1 MAKKNLKQKTALRTT
16 LRLTLV
22 AAVSAVTGLV
32 VLLIIVFNL
41 TKDEE
46 GRAASSMT
54 FKQATTIQDTSS
66 ILRGS
71 INQKVIGVVI
81 ETNGKGAPARMN
93 SITFN
98 AKGTS
103 LPTEKFIENARLWY
117 TGNDAEFNLQQT
129 VGTTIAR
136 INEQSMVFSAGI
148 NLLPGKNYFWLT
160 VDVKPDAACNPGS
173 VDATCQ
179 EIRIG
184 AIAYLPLVSN
194 PIGKRFIQANV
205 PYFSMGNYA
214 LNKVNSWNSKRDGSG
229 TAPKNMQETRNS
241 YFIQSG
247 HRMISATGSNLQT
260 LVIEKGGELKITSPL
275 RLNAMYVACGGVL
288 QMDTAINDYY
298 AFNELYMDNGAMY
311 IHNNT
316 GKFPGLKST
325 LAPHSN
331 QVFFNYSDQTF
342 DGLTSF
348 GNLIIDAMRAGDLDL
363 GGRVSQVKGDFE
375 IRRTGQGK
383 KGVHFTGNHMLSVD
397 GSFVMTGGNFSGA
410 SAGKLTLQI
419 AKSLMLKGGVFN
431 DAGNSNSGTGM
442 NLNIGTDVLLLS
454 GTFNTALSPNSSIT
468 FSGEG
473 TTRWVQ
479 KAACTASL
487 GNTLIGAGHAL
498 MIKGEKFAEV
508 AKGRTLT
515 VGESGELMCESVV
528 IEGKGSFVLS
538 NKATL
543 GIGHTE
549 GIYSEGDHGNIRTAT
564 RQYHS
569 GATYYYYTD
578 SQPQQTGVFTT
589 YPKANSVFNLI
600 VNKTQPTHVVNLS
613 QNISVDSQCKV
624 SLGDLRNNGFQ
635 LNVNRR
641 LPADLN

>member
-1 MAKKNLKQKTALRTT
+1 MAKKNLKQKTALKTT

-41 TKDEE
+41 TKEEE

-54 FKQATTIQDTSS
+54 FKQATTIQDTSG

-71 INQKVIGVVI
+71 INQKVIGVVV
-81 ETNGKGAPARMN
+81 ETNGKGSPARMN
-93 SITFN
+93 SITFD

-103 LPTEKFIENARLWY
+103 MPAEKFIENARLWY
-117 TGNDAEFNLQQT
+117 TGNDPEFNLQQT
-129 VGTTIAR
+129 VGTTIAH
-136 INEQSMVFSAGI
+136 ISDQPLVFSAGL

-160 VDVKPDAACNPGS
+160 IDVKPDAAYNPGS

-205 PYFSMGNYA
+205 PYYSMGNFA

-229 TAPKNMQETRNS
+229 TAPKSMQDTRNS
-241 YFIQSG
+241 FFIQSG

-288 QMDTAINDYY
+288 EMDTAINDYY
-298 AFNELYMDNGAMY
+298 AFNELYMDNGSMY

-316 GKFPGLKST
+316 GKFPGLKSS

-331 QVFFNYSDQTF
+331 QVFFNYSDATF

-348 GNLIIDAMRAGDLDL
+348 GNLIIDALRGGDLDL
-363 GGRVSQVKGDFE
+363 AGKVSQVKGDFE

-383 KGVHFTGNHMLSVD
+383 KGVHFTGNHMITVD
-397 GSFVMTGGNFSGA
+397 GSFVMTGGQFSGS
-410 SAGKLTLQI
+410 SAGKLTFNI
-419 AKSLMLKGGVFN
+419 ARNFMLKGGTFS
-431 DAGNSNSGTGM
+431 DAGNNNSGTGM
-442 NLNIGTDVLLLS
+442 ELSIGADVLLLS
-454 GTFNTALSPNSSIT
+454 GTLNTGLSQKSTTT
-468 FSGEG
+468 FTGEG
-473 TTRWVQ
+473 QTRWVQ
-479 KAACTASL
+479 KPACTASI
-487 GNTLIGAGHAL
+487 GNTLVGAGHSL
-498 MIKGEKFAEV
+498 VIKGDKFSDV

-515 VGESGELMCESVV
+515 VGEGGEMMCESVV
-528 IEGKGSFVLS
+528 VGGKGNFVLS

-549 GIYSEGDHGNIRTAT
+549 GIYSEGDHGNIRTSG

-569 GATYYYYTD
+569 GATYYYYTS

-624 SLGDLRNNGFQ
+624 SLGDLRSNGFQ

-641 LPADLN
+641 LSSDMN

>member
-1 MAKKNLKQKTALRTT
+1 MAKKNLKQKTALKTT

-41 TKDEE
+41 SKEEE

-54 FKQATTIQDTSS
+54 FKQATTIQDTTG

-71 INQKVIGVVI
+71 INQKVIGVVV
-81 ETNGKGAPARMN
+81 ETYGKGTPARMN

-103 LPTEKFIENARLWY
+103 QPVEQFIENARLWY
-117 TGNDAEFNLQQT
+117 TGNDPEFNLQQT
-129 VGTTIAR
+129 VGTTIAH
-136 INEQSMVFSAGI
+136 IGDQPMVFSAGL

-160 VDVKPDAACNPGS
+160 IDVKPEAAYNPGT

-179 EIRIG
+179 EVRIG

-194 PIGKRFIQANV
+194 PMGKRFIQANV

-229 TAPKNMQETRNS
+229 SAPKSMQETRNS
-241 YFIQSG
+241 YFIQAG

-260 LVIEKGGELKITSPL
+260 LVIEKGGELRITSPL
-275 RLNAMYVACGGVL
+275 RLNAMYVACGGVV

-298 AFNELYMDNGAMY
+298 AFNEMYMDNGAMY

-316 GKFPGLKST
+316 GKFPGLKCA
-325 LAPHSN
+325 LAPHSS
-331 QVFFNYSDQTF
+331 QLFFNYSDITF

-348 GNLIIDAMRAGDLDL
+348 GNLVIDAMRGGDLDL
-363 GGRVSQVKGDFE
+363 GGKVSQVKGDFE
-375 IRRTGQGK
+375 IRRTRQGK
-383 KGVHFTGNHMLSVD
+383 RGISFTGNNMLSVD

-410 SAGKLTLQI
+410 NSGSLTMQVGKSFI
-419 AKSLMLKGGVFN
+419 LKGGNFTDITGSSK
-431 DAGNSNSGTGM
+431 DAVCKLS
-442 NLNIGTDVLLLS
+442 IGTDVLLL
-454 GTFNTALSPNSSIT
+454 GGVMNTAVSQLSTLSFT
-468 FSGEG
+468 GEG
-473 TTRWVQ
+473 ITRWVQ
-479 KAACTASL
+479 KASCTATV
-487 GNTLIGAGHAL
+487 GNTMIGAKHTLA
-498 MIKGEKFAEV
+498 IKGEKFAEV
-508 AKGRTLT
+508 AKARTLT
-515 VGESGELMCESVV
+515 VGEGGELMCESVV
-528 IEGKGSFVLS
+528 IGGKGEFVLS
-538 NKATL
+538 DKAVL

-549 GIYSEGDHGNIRTAT
+549 GIYSEGDHGNIRTAI
-564 RQYHS
+564 RKYHS

-589 YPKANSVFNLI
+589 YPKQNSVYKLI
-600 VNKTQPTHVVNLS
+600 VNKTQSTHVVNLS
-613 QNISVDSQCKV
+613 QSLSVDSQCKV
-624 SLGDLRNNGFQ
+624 NLGDLRNNGFQ
-635 LNVNRR
+635 LNINRR
-641 LPADLN
+641 SPSDLN

>member
-1 MAKKNLKQKTALRTT
+1 MAKKNLKQKTALKTT

-41 TKDEE
+41 TKEE
-46 GRAASSMT
+46 ESRAASSMT
-54 FKQATTIQDTSS
+54 FKQATTIQDTTG

-71 INQKVIGVVI
+71 INQKVIGVVV
-81 ETNGKGAPARMN
+81 ETSGKGTPARMN
-93 SITFN
+93 SITFDT
-98 AKGTS
+98 KGTS
-103 LPTEKFIENARLWY
+103 LPAEKFIENARLWY

-136 INEQSMVFSAGI
+136 INQQSLVFSAGL

-160 VDVKPDAACNPGS
+160 VDVKPDAAYNPGT

-214 LNKVNSWNSKRDGSG
+214 LGKVNSWNSKRDGSG
-229 TAPKNMQETRNS
+229 TAPKSMQESRNS
-241 YFIQSG
+241 YFIQAG

-288 QMDTAINDYY
+288 QIDTAINDYY

-331 QVFFNYSDQTF
+331 QVFFNYSDKTF

-348 GNLIIDAMRAGDLDL
+348 GNLIIDAMHSEDLDL

-383 KGVHFTGNHMLSVD
+383 LGVHFTGNNLLSID
-397 GSFVMTGGNFSGA
+397 GSFIMTGGNFSGA
-410 SAGKLTLQI
+410 TAGKLTIQVG
-419 AKSLMLKGGVFN
+419 KSLMMKGGSFK
-431 DAGNSNSGTGM
+431 DAGSSNSGTGLAM
-442 NLNIGTDVLLLS
+442 NIGTDVILLS
-454 GTFNTALSPNSSIT
+454 GSFTTALSQHSVTT

-473 TTRWVQ
+473 ITRWVQ
-479 KAACTASL
+479 KPACNATI
-487 GNTLIGAGHAL
+487 GNTLIGAGHSL

-508 AKGRTLT
+508 GKGRTLT
-515 VGESGELMCESVV
+515 VGEGGELFCEKVV
-528 IEGKGSFVLS
+528 ISGKGNFVLS
-538 NKATL
+538 DKAML
-543 GIGHTE
+543 GIGHSE
-549 GIYSEGDHGNIRTAT
+549 GIYSDGDHGNIRTAT

-578 SQPQQTGVFTT
+578 SQPQQTGVFVTF
-589 YPKANSVFNLI
+589 PKGDAVYNFI
-600 VNKTQPTHVVNLS
+600 VNKTQPTHVVSLS
-613 QNISVDSQCKV
+613 QNLSVESQCKI
-624 SLGDLRNNGFQ
+624 SLGDLRNNGYKLDIRRRGAEE
-635 LNVNRR
+635 LN
-641 LPADLN
+641 